1 MHADDAEASARVEI
15 GLEELMAAYQ
25 QAHAG
30 AAATLVDRLSPRL
43 YRFFANKLGS
53 RADADDMLQE
63 VWLRIHRV
71 RHTYRPGAP
80 LLPWLYSIAHRVR
93 VDNYRKR
100 RRTSREIGVDV
111 LPELAS
117 SGSQPPAGPEFGD
130 LLASLPE
137 SQREVLSM
145 LKVDGLSIEEIA
157 RATVSTPGAVKQKAH
172 RAYSRLR
179 SILQTAGISR
189 VRPVSGR

>member
-1 MHADDAEASARVEI
+1 
-15 GLEELMAAYQ
+15 
-25 QAHAG
+25 
-30 AAATLVDRLSPRL
+30 
-43 YRFFANKLGS
+43 
-53 RADADDMLQE
+53 MLQE

-93 VDNYRKR
+93 VDNYRRR

-111 LPELAS
+111 LPEPPS
-117 SGSQPPAGPEFGD
+117 HGSWPAGGPEFGD

-145 LKVDGLSIEEIA
+145 LKLDGLSIEEIA
-157 RATVSTPGAVKQKAH
+157 RATVSTPSAVKQKAH
-172 RAYSRLR
+172 RAYTRLR
-179 SILQTAGISR
+179 SILQIAGIS
-189 VRPVSGR
+189 PVGKGSAQ

>member
-63 VWLRIHRV
+63 MWLRIHQL

-80 LLPWLYSIAHRVR
+80 LLPWLYAIAHRVR

-100 RRTSREIGVDV
+100 RRTSWEVGVDV
-111 LPELAS
+111 LPEPAS
-117 SGSQPPAGPEFGD
+117 QGCGPPTATEFRD
-130 LLASLPE
+130 LLAPLPE
-137 SQREVLSM
+137 SQRDVLSM

-157 RATVSTPGAVKQKAH
+157 RATISTPGAVKQKAH
-172 RAYSRLR
+172 RAYTRLR
-179 SILQTAGISR
+179 RVLQNAGI
-189 VRPVSGR
+189 PAGKASGR